1 MKRWRTLMYKIGV
14 IGAGNMA
21 SAIINGAL
29 KAKIIEV
36 SDIIVSDIDK
46 DKLLPMKQNGIAIT
60 NDNDFLAKNSHVII
74 LAVKPNVC
82 ETVLKQIRTS
92 VEANSILVSI
102 AAGTT
107 IKYIKSFFDKEVK
120 IIRVMPNTPAL
131 IGEGMSVISPSS
143 SISDSELAEIRDLFS
158 SIGRVEIM
166 EERLMD
172 AVTAIS
178 GSGPAY
184 AFIFIE
190 ALADAGVMEGLP
202 RNTAY
207 TLAAQTLLGASK
219 MVIELREHPAKLKD
233 MVCSPG
239 GTTIEAVYALEQSGF
254 RGAVMEAVKE
264 CAKKSKY
271 MEKE

>member
-107 IKYIKSFFDKEVK
+107 IKYIKSFFDKELK

-131 IGEGMSVISPSS
+131 IGEGMSVI
-143 SISDSELAEIRDLFS
+143 
-158 SIGRVEIM
+158 
-166 EERLMD
+166 
-172 AVTAIS
+172 
-178 GSGPAY
+178 
-184 AFIFIE
+184 
-190 ALADAGVMEGLP
+190 
-202 RNTAY
+202 
-207 TLAAQTLLGASK
+207 
-219 MVIELREHPAKLKD
+219 
-233 MVCSPG
+233 
-239 GTTIEAVYALEQSGF
+239 
-254 RGAVMEAVKE
+254 
-264 CAKKSKY
+264 
-271 MEKE
+271 